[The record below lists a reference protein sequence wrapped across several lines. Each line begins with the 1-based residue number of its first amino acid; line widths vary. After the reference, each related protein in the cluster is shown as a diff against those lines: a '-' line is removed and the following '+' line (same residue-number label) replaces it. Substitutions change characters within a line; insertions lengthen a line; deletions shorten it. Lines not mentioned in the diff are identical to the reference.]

1 MIADIRTIPQGAS
14 LDADVCVIGGGAA
27 GISLAR
33 EFLSSSAKVVLLE
46 SGGHKWEACVQQLYA
61 GGSVG
66 ESYFEELHQCR
77 TRRFGGSTNCWG
89 GICAPLDPIDF
100 EARSWVPW
108 SGWPITHEDLV
119 PYWRRAHGI
128 CGAGP
133 FLYDARAWEQMD
145 IPYGEFRSDRF
156 RRFVWHFNSRGSP
169 GLRFGSRFYRELRQ
183 APNIHVLLHA
193 NAINLLTNESGRSVE
208 RVTVRSLDHRTI
220 QVRAKVFVLA
230 CGGIENAR
238 ILLSC
243 TSQNPKG
250 LGNQRDLVGRFF
262 QEHLQV
268 PCGLLQVD
276 DRDGAAARYSR
287 LSKLGAARALPG
299 LSLTPEA
306 QRVHRTLNGSL
317 AIDPVYEPHGA
328 WMAFQHLRSACKE
341 KRFDQQSF
349 RHFWNVARE
358 VHQLAPELWRRV
370 VHGDRPRG
378 NPHRFVL
385 YARAEQSPNPD
396 SRVILSSRQDA
407 LGMRQVCLD
416 WKTTP
421 LDRKAIRLMAS
432 FAVDEFTRLNL
443 GQVVQADWLS
453 GESWPTDLVGGPHHM
468 GTTRMADA
476 DSSGVVDRNCRVHG
490 VHGLYIAGS
499 SVFPTGGHANPTL
512 TIIALTLR
520 LADHIRR
527 VLSQE
532 SAVVDTGRRA
542 IAVHERNSTAVI
554 SSES

>member
-1 MIADIRTIPQGAS
+1 MIADIRTIPQDGS

-33 EFLSSSAKVVLLE
+33 AFLSSSVKVVLLE
-46 SGGHKWEACVQQLYA
+46 SGGHKWEAGAQQLYT
-61 GGSVG
+61 GRSIG
-66 ESYFEELHQCR
+66 ETYFQELHRCR

-89 GICAPLDPIDF
+89 GICTPLDPIDF

-108 SGWPITHEDLV
+108 SGWPITYAELV
-119 PYWRRAHGI
+119 PYFRRAHDI

-133 FLYDARAWEQMD
+133 FLYNAQAWEQMA
-145 IPYGEFRSDRF
+145 IPYGEFRPDRF
-156 RRFVWHFNSRGSP
+156 RRFVWHFNNRGSP
-169 GLRFGSRFYRELRQ
+169 SLRFGNRFYSELRQ
-183 APNIHVLLHA
+183 ASNIHVLLHA
-193 NAINLLTNESGRSVE
+193 NATDLLMNESRRSVE
-208 RVTVRSLDHRTI
+208 RVTVRSLDQRTI
-220 QVRAKVFVLA
+220 QVRARVFVLA
-230 CGGIENAR
+230 CGGIENPR
-238 ILLSC
+238 ILLNC
-243 TSQNPKG
+243 TSQNPQG

-268 PCGLLQVD
+268 PCGLLVAT
-276 DRDGAAARYSR
+276 DRGGAAARYSR
-287 LSKLGAARALPG
+287 LSKLGAARCLPG
-299 LSLTPEA
+299 LSLAPEA

-317 AIDPVYEPHGA
+317 AVDPFYEPDGA
-328 WMAFQHLRSACKE
+328 WMAFQHLRSDCKE

-349 RHFWNVARE
+349 RRFWKVACG
-358 VHQLAPELWRRV
+358 VHRLAPEVWRRV

-396 SRVILSSRQDA
+396 SRVFLSSQRDV

-416 WKTTP
+416 WNTTP

-432 FAVDEFTRLNL
+432 FAVEELTRLKL
-443 GQVVQADWLS
+443 GQVIKADWLS
-453 GESWPTDLVGGPHHM
+453 GESWPADLVGGPHHM
-468 GTTRMADA
+468 GTTRMADD

-490 VHGLYIAGS
+490 LHGLYVAGS

-520 LADHIRR
+520 LADHIRG

-532 SAVVDTGRRA
+532 SAAAHAGRTGVEA
-542 IAVHERNSTAVI
+542 QEPNSAVI